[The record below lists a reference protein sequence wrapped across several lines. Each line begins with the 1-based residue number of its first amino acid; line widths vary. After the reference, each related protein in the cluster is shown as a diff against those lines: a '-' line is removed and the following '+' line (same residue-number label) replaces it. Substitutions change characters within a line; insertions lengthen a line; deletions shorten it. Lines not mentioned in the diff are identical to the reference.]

1 MASDLRRAV
10 VLGPAGCIYPGS
22 PQDYTA
28 AGNAGFFRDTRTRW
42 ARMWADWPTLE
53 PTDGQV
59 DAAKFAALDRQ
70 IAAARRDGLRVV
82 LTLYR
87 FPTWAN
93 GTAAYTAEQL
103 AATMPDRRTA
113 GQSDVQARSLLFRPP
128 DDVSPASPFGRFVD
142 RLLARYGRGNLSRPS
157 LDAVVDVLEVCNE
170 PNLQWWPQQDPN
182 PDPATP
188 YASDGTRISVHR
200 TVARMFVTAKQ
211 LAAAR
216 PLSPVLTGPGCADV
230 TNTNRLS
237 TGYASFAARFLPEL
251 AAQGFTAGPSFAYS
265 HHNYTDVTFDQ
276 GANTTA
282 PDRATTTRTT
292 NYAADM
298 RRRLIAGGWAGW
310 PNGSSANPG
319 LLLTEGG
326 VTLASIASASR
337 WNIADRTAQLAKQAE
352 LLQRNWDRMNAG
364 PDSPGISMV
373 SQYLWYTDPNYDSGL
388 CDTSESG
395 GAQRPAYATWR
406 SLPSRA

>member
-28 AGNAGFFRDTRTRW
+28 AGNAGFFRETGTRW

-53 PTDGQV
+53 PASGQL
-59 DAAKFAALDRQ
+59 DAAKFAALDAQ
-70 IAAARRDGLRVV
+70 IARARRDGLRVV

-93 GTAAYTAEQL
+93 GTDAYTPAQL
-103 AATMPDRRTA
+103 AATMPDRRTS
-113 GQSDVQARSLLFRPP
+113 GQSDTSARSLLFRPP
-128 DDVSPASPFGRFVD
+128 DDVSPTSAFGRFVD
-142 RLLARYGRGNLSRPS
+142 RLLARYGRGNPGRPS
-157 LDAVVDVLEVCNE
+157 LDAVIDVLEIGNE
-170 PNLQWWPQQDPN
+170 PNLQWWPQQGPSN
-182 PDPATP
+182 DPANP
-188 YASDGTRISVHR
+188 YGQGPIVVHQK
-200 TVARMFVTAKQ
+200 VARMFVTAQQ

-216 PLSPVLTGPGCADV
+216 PLSPLLAGPGCADV
-230 TNTNRLS
+230 TSTNRLS
-237 TGYASFAARFLPEL
+237 TGYASFAVRFLPEL
-251 AAQGFTAGPSFAYS
+251 ASLGFTAGRQFAYS

-292 NYAADM
+292 NSAADM
-298 RRRLIAGGWAGW
+298 RRRLVTGNWAGW
-310 PNGSSANPG
+310 PNGSSADPG

-337 WNIADRTAQLAKQAE
+337 WNIGDRGAQLAKQAE
-352 LLQRNWDRMNAG
+352 LLQRNWERMNAG
-364 PDSPGISMV
+364 PDSAGIAML

-395 GAQRPAYATWR
+395 GAKRPAYATWR

>member
-28 AGNAGFFRDTRTRW
+28 AGNAAFFRETGTRW

-53 PTDGQV
+53 PTAGQI
-59 DAAKFAALDRQ
+59 DAAKFAALDAQ
-70 IAAARRDGLRVV
+70 IARARRDGLRVV
-82 LTLYR
+82 LTPYR

-93 GTAAYTAEQL
+93 GTASYTPEQL

-113 GQSDVQARSLLFRPP
+113 TQSDASARSLLFRPP
-128 DDVSPASPFGRFVD
+128 DDVSATSPFGRFVD

-157 LDAVVDVLEVCNE
+157 LDAVIDVLEVCNE
-170 PNLQWWPQQDPN
+170 PNLQWWPQQGPSTATTDP
-182 PDPATP
+182 PGAYGQGP
-188 YASDGTRISVHR
+188 IIVHQK
-200 TVARMFVTAKQ
+200 VAQMFVTAQQ

-216 PLSPVLTGPGCADV
+216 PLSPLLAGPGCADV
-230 TNTNRLS
+230 TNNNRLS
-237 TGYASFAARFLPEL
+237 TAYDSFANRFLAEL
-251 AAQGFTAGPSFAYS
+251 KTLGFTAGSQFAYS
-265 HHNYTDVTFDQ
+265 HHNYTDVTYDQ
-276 GANTTA
+276 GPGTTG
-282 PDRATTTRTT
+282 PDPTRTK
-292 NYAADM
+292 NFAADM
-298 RRRLIAGGWAGW
+298 RKRLITNGWAGW
-310 PNGSSANPG
+310 PNGSSADSG

-337 WNIADRTAQLAKQAE
+337 WNISDRSAQLAKQAE

-364 PDSPGISMV
+364 PDSAGISMV

-388 CDTSESG
+388 CDTSEAG
-395 GAQRPAYATWR
+395 GAKRPAYATWR

>member
-10 VLGPAGCIYPGS
+10 VLGPAGCIYPGG
-22 PQDYTA
+22 PQDYTV
-28 AGNAGFFRDTRTRW
+28 AGNPGFFRDTRTRW
-42 ARMWADWPTLE
+42 VRMWADWPTLE
-53 PTDGQV
+53 PGNGQI

-93 GTAAYTAEQL
+93 GYDAAQAAAYA
-103 AATMPDRRTA
+103 PDRRT
-113 GQSDVQARSLLFRPP
+113 QNQAETSSKQAVFKIPP
-128 DDVSPASPFGRFVD
+128 DVSPASPWGRFVD
-142 RLLARYGRGNLSRPS
+142 RILARYGRGNPSRPS
-157 LDAVVDVLEVCNE
+157 LDAVVDVLEICNE
-170 PNLQWWPQQDPN
+170 PNLQWWPQQDPY

-200 TVARMFVTAKQ
+200 TVARMFATAQQ
-211 LAAAR
+211 LAGAR
-216 PLSPVLTGPGCADV
+216 PLGPVLAGPGCADV
-230 TNTNRLS
+230 TSSNRLS
-237 TGYASFAARFLPEL
+237 TAYDSFANRLLAEL
-251 AAQGFTAGPSFAYS
+251 ATLGFTAGPQFAYS
-265 HHNYTDVTFDQ
+265 HHNYTDVTYDQ
-276 GANTTA
+276 GA
-282 PDRATTTRTT
+282 ATTGPDATRTK
-292 NYAADM
+292 NFAADM
-298 RRRLIAGGWAGW
+298 RRRLVGKWAGW
-310 PNGSSANPG
+310 PAGDPASPG

-337 WNIADRTAQLAKQAE
+337 WGISDRAAQLAKQAE
-352 LLQRNWDRMNAG
+352 LLQRNWDRMAAG

-395 GAQRPAYATWR
+395 GAKRPAYATWR

>member
-22 PQDYTA
+22 PQDYTV
-28 AGNAGFFRDTRTRW
+28 AGNPGFFRDTRTRW

-53 PTDGQV
+53 PTAGQV

-93 GTAAYTAEQL
+93 GYDDAQAASYA
-103 AATMPDRRTA
+103 PDRRT
-113 GQSDVQARSLLFRPP
+113 QNQAETSSKQAVFKIPA
-128 DDVSPASPFGRFVD
+128 DVSPASPWGRFVD
-142 RLLARYGRGNLSRPS
+142 RILARYGRGNPSRPS
-157 LDAVVDVLEVCNE
+157 LDAVIDVLEVCNE

-182 PDPATP
+182 ANTATP
-188 YASDGTRISVHR
+188 FASDGTKISVHR
-200 TVARMFVTAKQ
+200 TVARMFVTAKT

-216 PLSPVLTGPGCADV
+216 PLSPVLAGPGCADV
-230 TNTNRLS
+230 TSTNRLS
-237 TGYASFAARFLPEL
+237 TGYASFATRFLDEL
-251 AAQGFTAGPSFAYS
+251 AALGFTAGAGFAYS
-265 HHNYTDVTFDQ
+265 HHNYTDVSYDQ
-276 GANTTA
+276 GTGTTG
-282 PDRATTTRTT
+282 PDAGRTT
-292 NYAADM
+292 NFAADM
-298 RRRLIAGGWAGW
+298 RRRLVGRWAGW
-310 PNGSSANPG
+310 PSGDAAAPG

-326 VTLASIASASR
+326 VTLSKIASLYPGSDPR
-337 WNIADRTAQLAKQAE
+337 LKQAD

-395 GAQRPAYATWR
+395 GAKRPAYATWR